1 MENVGLWAA
10 AAGLALTVLL
20 LARRPLAAAG
30 RLLFRSGVGLCCLW
44 VFDQLGSLVGIR
56 VGVNLVSGLVLGVL
70 GAPGLGLLL
79 LTQWAL
85 G

>member
-1 MENVGLWAA
+1 MTAGLWA
-10 AAGLALTVLL
+10 AAGLALILLL
-20 LARRPLAAAG
+20 LARGVLASAG
-30 RLLFRSGVGLCCLW
+30 RLILRSGVGLCFLW
-44 VFDQLGSLVGIR
+44 VFDQLGALIGVR